1 METSRDDFGIA
12 IRSAFLREATR
23 GRFSLL
29 ALIIFSIILLFL
41 ESIKLKPID
50 YFKSFLRDTIYRSS
64 IIVSSPLTGFKY
76 ISNEIGNHVNVYKNY
91 AQLKK
96 EHALLK
102 DKILE
107 SDFLILENTQL
118 RNLLDEQV
126 NSPSNLVSS
135 RVIIDKQSPYLNSF
149 IINSGSNRKIINVKI
164 LSEE

>member
-76 ISNEIGNHVNVYKNY
+76 ISNEIGNHVNVRIPISTNPHPDYSFFPHLERSWAINRDRPY
-91 AQLKK
+91 F
-96 EHALLK
+96 LL
-102 DKILE
+102 
-107 SDFLILENTQL
+107 
-118 RNLLDEQV
+118 
-126 NSPSNLVSS
+126 
-135 RVIIDKQSPYLNSF
+135 Y
-149 IINSGSNRKIINVKI
+149 
-164 LSEE
+164 